1 MTIVLS
7 IINVPDSKE
16 STIFRASSSFCLFC
30 LKELVRDQIQSRTMK
45 DERKRDKDEL
55 LELAR

>member
-45 DERKRDKDEL
+45 HEWKRDKDGKFF
-55 LELAR
+55 